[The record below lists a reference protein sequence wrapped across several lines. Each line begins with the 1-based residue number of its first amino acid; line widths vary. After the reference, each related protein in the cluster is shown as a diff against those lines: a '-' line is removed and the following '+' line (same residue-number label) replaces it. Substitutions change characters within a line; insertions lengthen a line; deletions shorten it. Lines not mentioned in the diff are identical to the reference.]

1 MNKRITALWKF
12 LTYDRHEFFAEW
24 FKKIG
29 VSDENAEGDA
39 CRIEH
44 VLSEECYEKMRVY
57 LEKVEENVSH
67 V

>member
-1 MNKRITALWKF
+1 M
-12 LTYDRHEFFAEW
+12 YHEFFAEW

-29 VSDENAEGDA
+29 VSDENAEEDA